1 MVRTCP
7 SVIRLVRTGG
17 SLVTTREVLAEESAM
32 LERVQAGRGRYEE
45 IRRGGNWTF
54 LSPLLG
60 DEQKKAVLKVLHSR
74 DMVISVRG
82 PAGSGK
88 TLMMQ
93 EAVKAVAALS
103 GRDVLVVAPST
114 SAVKVLK
121 EQGFFRGRHVPT
133 ADAESPAAR
142 RGSRANPLD

>member
-1 MVRTCP
+1 
-7 SVIRLVRTGG
+7 
-17 SLVTTREVLAEESAM
+17 M
-32 LERVQAGRGRYEE
+32 LQRVQAGRGRYEE
-45 IRRGGNWTF
+45 ICRSGDWTF

-114 SAVKVLK
+114 LTNAWRLLRVSTWPPLGM
-121 EQGFFRGRHVPT
+121 EQRP
-133 ADAESPAAR
+133 
-142 RGSRANPLD
+142 